1 MVYEEQVGQKTYKLM
16 LTWGFNKA
24 LLQLILGFM
33 MLTYLASPLSLS
45 TRQFSNAVGIPSFFI
60 SFVIIPLAM
69 QGRKA
74 IAAIFPAAQ
83 KNKRTASLTFSE
95 VDTLTIPFLFV
106 HAFRYQNFFKFY

>member
-69 QGRKA
+69 QARKA

-95 VDTLTIPFLFV
+95 VDTLTILLLFA
-106 HAFRYQNFFKFY
+106 HAFRDRNFLKFH